1 MENILE
7 NESMGTLL
15 TLMNTMNTA
24 KLSVMITHKFDHLRK
39 AYQETLEYLRT
50 LNCTVTQL
58 KKQEPKRDNDRDKSM
73 P

>member
-1 MENILE
+1 MEKILE
-7 NESMGTLL
+7 NERNK
-15 TLMNTMNTA
+15 MNII
-24 KLSVMITHKFDHLRK
+24 LYIIQHKFHHLRK

-50 LNCTVTQL
+50 LYCTVTQL